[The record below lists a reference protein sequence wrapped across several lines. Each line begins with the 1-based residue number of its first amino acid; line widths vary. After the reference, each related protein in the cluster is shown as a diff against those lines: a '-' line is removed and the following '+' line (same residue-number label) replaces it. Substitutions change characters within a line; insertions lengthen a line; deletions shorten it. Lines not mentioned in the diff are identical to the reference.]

1 MRNVLCIHV
10 GEEVIVQSVHENS
23 VKAAQKGSGRRRSRA
38 EKVGRLKYIIGLIKH
53 LERKIDQVDLR
64 TRTLMAGL
72 REWMS
77 FEPSYIQ
84 KVACVDEVDV
94 EIITCLMQKGV
105 GGLLPSAI
113 AAELGEYSLKRWN
126 VTRRIQR
133 MNKKL
138 MKEVGQKAAE
148 KRGKGW
154 ALTTFLREA
163 WGLREEELVL
173 TSRSGSWERRV
184 T

>member
-1 MRNVLCIHV
+1 MQC
-10 GEEVIVQSVHENS
+10 VHGNS
-23 VKAAQKGSGRRRSRA
+23 VKAAQKGSGKRRSRA
-38 EKVGRLKYIIGLIKH
+38 EKVGRLKYIIELIKR
-53 LERKIDQVDLR
+53 LEQEIGQIDLR
-64 TRTLMAGL
+64 TRTMMAGL

-84 KVACVDEVDV
+84 KVVCEDEVDV

-113 AAELGEYSLKRWN
+113 ASELAEYGLKRWD

-138 MKEVGQKAAE
+138 MKEVGQKVAE
-148 KRGKGW
+148 KRGHQW
-154 ALTTFLREA
+154 APTSFLTE
-163 WGLREEELVL
+163 V
-173 TSRSGSWERRV
+173 WE
-184 T
+184 

>member
-1 MRNVLCIHV
+1 VRRVHV
-10 GEEVIVQSVHENS
+10 GEEVNVQSVHENS
-23 VKAAQKGSGRRRSRA
+23 SKAAQKGSGKRRTRA
-38 EKVGRLKYIIGLIKH
+38 EKVGRLKYIIELIKH
-53 LERKIDQVDLR
+53 LERKIEQVDLR

-84 KVACVDEVDV
+84 KVACEDEVDV

-113 AAELGEYSLKRWN
+113 ATELGEYGLKRWD

-138 MKEVGQKAAE
+138 MKELGQKVAE
-148 KRGKGW
+148 KRGHHW
-154 ALTTFLREA
+154 VPTNFALEA
-163 WGLREEELVL
+163 WSAG
-173 TSRSGSWERRV
+173 GS
-184 T
+184 

>member
-1 MRNVLCIHV
+1 VRCVHV
-10 GEEVIVQSVHENS
+10 DEEVNVQSVHENS
-23 VKAAQKGSGRRRSRA
+23 GKIAQKGSGGRRSRA
-38 EKVGRLKYIIGLIKH
+38 EKVGRLKYIIELIKH
-53 LERKIDQVDLR
+53 LERKIEQVDVR

-72 REWMS
+72 PEWIS

-84 KVACVDEVDV
+84 KVACEDEVDV

-113 AAELGEYSLKRWN
+113 AAELGEYGLKRWD

-138 MKEVGQKAAE
+138 MKELGQKVAE
-148 KRGKGW
+148 KRGHQW
-154 ALTTFLREA
+154 APTSFLID
-163 WGLREEELVL
+163 VL
-173 TSRSGSWERRV
+173 E
-184 T
+184 

>member
-1 MRNVLCIHV
+1 MRRVH
-10 GEEVIVQSVHENS
+10 GDEEVNVQSVHENS
-23 VKAAQKGSGRRRSRA
+23 EKVAQKGSGKCRTRA
-38 EKVGRLKYIIGLIKH
+38 EKVGRLQYI
-53 LERKIDQVDLR
+53 LERIRLLEGKIGQIDLR
-64 TRTLMAGL
+64 TRTMMAGL

-84 KVACVDEVDV
+84 KVVCEDEVDV

-113 AAELGEYSLKRWN
+113 ASELGEYCLKRWD

-138 MKEVGQKAAE
+138 MKEVGQKVAE
-148 KRGKGW
+148 KRGHCW
-154 ALTTFLREA
+154 APTSFMLDA
-163 WGLREEELVL
+163 WNVEKREEIIKV
-173 TSRSGSWERRV
+173 
-184 T
+184 

>member
-1 MRNVLCIHV
+1 MRNVCCVHV

-23 VKAAQKGSGRRRSRA
+23 EKVAQKGSGKRRSRS
-38 EKVGRLKYIIGLIKH
+38 EKVGRLQYI
-53 LERKIDQVDLR
+53 LERIRLLEGKIGQIDLR
-64 TRTLMAGL
+64 TRTMMAGL

-84 KVACVDEVDV
+84 KVACEDEVDV

-113 AAELGEYSLKRWN
+113 AAELDKYGLKRWD

-138 MKEVGQKAAE
+138 LKELGQKVAE
-148 KRGKGW
+148 KRGHQW
-154 ALTTFLREA
+154 TPTSFLID
-163 WGLREEELVL
+163 
-173 TSRSGSWERRV
+173 SWE
-184 T
+184 

>member
-1 MRNVLCIHV
+1 MQC
-10 GEEVIVQSVHENS
+10 VHGNS
-23 VKAAQKGSGRRRSRA
+23 EKVAQKGSGKRRTRA
-38 EKVGRLKYIIGLIKH
+38 EKVGRLKYIIELIKH
-53 LERKIDQVDLR
+53 LERKIEQVDLR
-64 TRTLMAGL
+64 TRTMVAGL

-84 KVACVDEVDV
+84 KVACQDEVDV

-113 AAELGEYSLKRWN
+113 AAELGEYGLKRWD

-138 MKEVGQKAAE
+138 MKELGQKVAE
-148 KRGKGW
+148 KVGKGW
-154 ALTTFLREA
+154 TLTTFLREA
-163 WGLREEELVL
+163 WGTTKEEIVN
-173 TSRSGSWERRV
+173 TM
-184 T
+184 

>member
-1 MRNVLCIHV
+1 VRRVH
-10 GEEVIVQSVHENS
+10 GSEEGNVQSVHENS
-23 VKAAQKGSGRRRSRA
+23 EKVAQKGSGGRRSRA
-38 EKVGRLKYIIGLIKH
+38 EKVGRLKYIIELIKH
-53 LERKIDQVDLR
+53 LERKIDQVDLG

-84 KVACVDEVDV
+84 KVACEDEVDV

-105 GGLLPSAI
+105 GGLLPSAL
-113 AAELGEYSLKRWN
+113 ASELSEYGLKRWD

-138 MKEVGQKAAE
+138 TKELGQKVAE
-148 KRGKGW
+148 KRGHQW
-154 ALTTFLREA
+154 APTNFMIDA
-163 WGLREEELVL
+163 WE
-173 TSRSGSWERRV
+173 
-184 T
+184 

>member
-1 MRNVLCIHV
+1 VRRVHSS
-10 GEEVIVQSVHENS
+10 EEVNVQSVHENS
-23 VKAAQKGSGRRRSRA
+23 IKVAQKGSGKRRTRA
-38 EKVGRLKYIIGLIKH
+38 EKVGRLKYIIELIKH
-53 LERKIDQVDLR
+53 LEGKIEQVDLR

-77 FEPSYIQ
+77 FELGYIQ
-84 KVACVDEVDV
+84 KVACEDEVDV

-113 AAELGEYSLKRWN
+113 AAELGEYGLKRWD

-138 MKEVGQKAAE
+138 MKEVGQKVAE
-148 KRGKGW
+148 KRGHQW
-154 ALTTFLREA
+154 APTSFLID
-163 WGLREEELVL
+163 V
-173 TSRSGSWERRV
+173 WE
-184 T
+184 